1 MMVNP
6 DADDYTKT
14 LNHRK
19 ILGKTQKINENQKN
33 TETEADFYNYCSLME
48 GTIRPFGSSR

>member
-6 DADDYTKT
+6 DADGYTKT

-19 ILGKTQKINENQKN
+19 ILGKTQEN
-33 TETEADFYNYCSLME
+33 
-48 GTIRPFGSSR
+48 

>member
-33 TETEADFYNYCSLME
+33 TETEADFYNYCS
-48 GTIRPFGSSR
+48 